1 MKFEKG
7 YNIGGILMTFNLL
20 LFIGTGILILI
31 VSALLKFSRR
41 QFSSGL
47 LYVFLEEESRSQ
59 LRVENLNNTK
69 YHKVKTLLVGQALTI
84 VVVFV
89 VCSYLFINN
98 PDENGLKLSFVLLLL
113 FNRYLWNHYIKKNL
127 T

>member
-1 MKFEKG
+1 
-7 YNIGGILMTFNLL
+7 MTFNLL
-20 LFIGTGILILI
+20 LFLGTGILILMA
-31 VSALLKFSRR
+31 SALLTFSRG

-47 LYVFLEEESRSQ
+47 LYVFLEEESTSQ

-69 YHKVKTLLVGQALTI
+69 YHKVKILLVGQALTI
-84 VVVFV
+84 VVVFMIF
-89 VCSYLFINN
+89 SYLFLNN
-98 PDENGLKLSFVLLLL
+98 PDENGFKLSFVLLLL